1 MAIIGNHVLPK
12 LNHSITSSASMKKKR
27 SSHICTTA
35 IGLGRGQRDYTSSV
49 ALVEGVGRRGGRSD
63 IRAIRHLYEFVV
75 RNA

>member
-1 MAIIGNHVLPK
+1 MRQRRDGGNHRRNNKQYQSHQRDLLSVVLP
-12 LNHSITSSASMKKKR
+12 IR
-27 SSHICTTA
+27 
-35 IGLGRGQRDYTSSV
+35 SV